1 MFSTTCS
8 MSLPGAAEIRS
19 CFQLK
24 NRLEWN
30 LRRHGPRPQIAEA
43 SPYLHSWRRKTCQE
57 FRKAWYI
64 HKLTYYICIYI
75 YKYCR
80 YTGGLNM
87 FETIHRVSWWGAIL
101 LNEVK
106 FPVDFPI
113 NPMGQGAGAS
123 VEAHLAVTW
132 HPKQSNTA
140 KMAAD
145 CSICT
150 KLWIYTMHIYTYIYT
165 YIYEREKGK
174 ESNTALIYWFIWSL
188 NLIVYDIDS
197 YIYIY
202 VCV

>member
-8 MSLPGAAEIRS
+8 MSLPGAAEICS

-43 SPYLHSWRRKTCQE
+43 SPDSPLKAENMSGIQESLIYSQINILYNNILHM
-57 FRKAWYI
+57 
-64 HKLTYYICIYI
+64 CIYI
-75 YKYCR
+75 YI
-80 YTGGLNM
+80 
-87 FETIHRVSWWGAIL
+87 IHIADIL
-101 LNEVK
+101 VVWICSKESIEYHDGVRNCSMR

-150 KLWIYTMHIYTYIYT
+150 KLWIYTMHI
-165 YIYEREKGK
+165 
-174 ESNTALIYWFIWSL
+174 FI
-188 NLIVYDIDS
+188 

-202 VCV
+202 IICIYIYIRERERESERE

>member
-43 SPYLHSWRRKTCQE
+43 SPYLYSWRRKTCQE

-64 HKLTYYICIYI
+64 HKLTYYIILHICVYI
-75 YKYCR
+75 YNAYCR

-106 FPVDFPI
+106 PYFFPWFPVDFPM

-132 HPKQSNTA
+132 HPKQSNMA

-150 KLWIYTMHIYTYIYT
+150 KLWTYTMQYY
-165 YIYEREKGK
+165 
-174 ESNTALIYWFIWSL
+174 A
-188 NLIVYDIDS
+188 
-197 YIYIY
+197 YIYI
-202 VCV
+202 CETQITPLLDD